1 MQKTL
6 SPYLLY
12 AHIIFISV
20 IIILNVWTS
29 FILTPVN
36 YPDTETYELPVLE
49 FLSGTDV
56 SPFVRPIGYPFFIG
70 IIYKLFGATR
80 EFVIYAQQ
88 ALGVLAYLLHYL
100 AFRYF
105 AKNAVAAAVLA
116 FIVSA
121 SGTLIFY
128 ERAMLA
134 DFLNYFVLLAAL
146 LFFFRYYAKG
156 ERPLFLALSSI
167 SALLAYLIR
176 PNSLLLF
183 ALSASFLLFETVFR
197 HGKRLKRLKH
207 LALYSIVF
215 IVSLLAADLLTYFAT
230 GRTAKTIGVGAPTLL
245 SRVADHINYGA
256 EPHLEIKERYRTLR
270 LQHRVDYGKDP
281 FTADASAAYALMTEI
296 ECGNSREDL
305 EEYQRVAKNAER
317 FYGSHD
323 LSSYYFTIY
332 DFFRLSKC
340 KVEVING
347 IFKEITMEAVL
358 NDPSGYAKSVFMS
371 AWDYIQIPSADY
383 GGIIR
388 MQKPAGALSSLPYAF
403 AFIGELFDDM
413 VTTGFFLFA
422 FMAGGIFYFYT
433 GDRSSAE
440 YRLAAYLSA
449 YLAANYLSIAVFMN
463 VLSPRYK
470 LPVYWVQLI
479 LLYLFAGTALRKII
493 KRI

>member
-1 MQKTL
+1 M
-6 SPYLLY
+6 
-12 AHIIFISV
+12 
-20 IIILNVWTS
+20 
-29 FILTPVN
+29 
-36 YPDTETYELPVLE
+36 
-49 FLSGTDV
+49 
-56 SPFVRPIGYPFFIG
+56 
-70 IIYKLFGATR
+70 
-80 EFVIYAQQ
+80 
-88 ALGVLAYLLHYL
+88 
-100 AFRYF
+100 
-105 AKNAVAAAVLA
+105 
-116 FIVSA
+116 
-121 SGTLIFY
+121 
-128 ERAMLA
+128 
-134 DFLNYFVLLAAL
+134 
-146 LFFFRYYAKG
+146 
-156 ERPLFLALSSI
+156 
-167 SALLAYLIR
+167 
-176 PNSLLLF
+176 
-183 ALSASFLLFETVFR
+183 
-197 HGKRLKRLKH
+197 
-207 LALYSIVF
+207 
-215 IVSLLAADLLTYFAT
+215 
-230 GRTAKTIGVGAPTLL
+230 
-245 SRVADHINYGA
+245 ADHINYGA

-388 MQKPAGALSSLPYAF
+388 MQKPAPGALSSLPYAF

-433 GDRSSAE
+433 GDKSSAE

-479 LLYLFAGTALRKII
+479 LLYLFAGTVLRKII
-493 KRI
+493 KRS